1 MYCIDSW
8 WNNLNVCVHHEW
20 FWLPNFIGKTHKSR
34 SLYIVSLF
42 CHLNI
47 FIYSQ
52 FLLYLSANC
61 YSIAPILKNIEVIR
75 MDVCFCFRVKFYDLS
90 TIALR
95 LNSRRLKASDAKWAK
110 SSLSTALVEW
120 RIWGSVEVTSL
131 ARAWN
136 SCLS

>member
-8 WNNLNVCVHHEW
+8 WNNLNVCVYHEW

-34 SLYIVSLF
+34 SLYTVSLF

-47 FIYSQ
+47 FISRQ

-61 YSIAPILKNIEVIR
+61 YSIAPIYETIEVIR
-75 MDVCFCFRVKFYDLS
+75 IDVCFCFRVKFSDLS
-90 TIALR
+90 IIDLLLKAW
-95 LNSRRLKASDAKWAK
+95 RLKASIAKWAK
-110 SSLSTALVEW
+110 PSLSTASVEW

-131 ARAWN
+131 ARA
-136 SCLS
+136 